1 MDINEKNKLRSFLK
15 SSLEEYHDQHELH
28 DDDSLFVSGRLDSLA
43 MTNLVVYLENEFD
56 VNFADVAF
64 EVDLIDSIQEIEAF
78 LQDAPTIK

>member
-15 SSLEEYHDQHELH
+15 SSLEEHHDQSELQ

-43 MTNLVVYLENEFD
+43 MTNLVVYLEQEFD

-64 EVDLIDSIQEIEAF
+64 EVDLIDSIQEIENF
-78 LQDAPTIK
+78 LLDAPTV